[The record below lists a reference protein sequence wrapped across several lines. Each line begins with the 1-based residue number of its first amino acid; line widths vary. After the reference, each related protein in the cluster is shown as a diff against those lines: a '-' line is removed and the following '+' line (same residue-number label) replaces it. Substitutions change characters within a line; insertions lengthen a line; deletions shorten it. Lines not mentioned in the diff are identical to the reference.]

1 MNKIR
6 EALKPI
12 FKQFV
17 CEFLKMDP
25 YQIGK
30 ICYTKVR

>member
-6 EALKPI
+6 EALMPVY
-12 FKQFV
+12 KQFV
-17 CEFLKMDP
+17 CEFLKTDP
-25 YQIGK
+25 HQIGK